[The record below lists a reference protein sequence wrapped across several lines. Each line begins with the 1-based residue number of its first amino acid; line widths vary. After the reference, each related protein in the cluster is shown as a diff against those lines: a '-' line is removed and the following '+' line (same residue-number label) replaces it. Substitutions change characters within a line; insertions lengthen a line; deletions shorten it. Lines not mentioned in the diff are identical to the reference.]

1 MLAAAL
7 MAKPDILVADEPTT
21 ALDVTVQ
28 AQILDLLQRLREDT
42 ALLLITHDLGI
53 VAGHCDRVLVLD
65 RGRAVETGPT
75 RMIFARPASPVTRQL
90 LDAVPRLDAPSPP
103 PVAAAEPVLSTQA
116 LSCAYH
122 DPGQGTLH
130 AVKSVDLTL
139 SPGETLAIVG
149 ESGSGK
155 SSLVKSVLGLVPADG
170 GRVVFAGAILPPDLR
185 DRAQGLRRDLQL
197 VFQDPIAS
205 LNPQMTVADIVAE
218 PLVVAG
224 ATGAAERRRRVAGLL
239 GQVGLGE
246 AFLDR
251 HTHELSGGQAQRV
264 AIARALI
271 SEPRVLVCD
280 EAVAALDGTV
290 RTQILA
296 LLSAVQQRTGLAIL
310 FIAHDLGVVRQVSH
324 RVMVMYLGRVV
335 ELADSATL
343 FARPAHPYTRA
354 LLDAVPALDGR
365 RAPVLGGE
373 VPSPLAPPAGCAF
386 HPRCPYAEIRCRQAR
401 PALEVRGATRVAC
414 LRADEI

>member
-1 MLAAAL
+1 
-7 MAKPDILVADEPTT
+7 
-21 ALDVTVQ
+21 
-28 AQILDLLQRLREDT
+28 
-42 ALLLITHDLGI
+42 
-53 VAGHCDRVLVLD
+53 
-65 RGRAVETGPT
+65 
-75 RMIFARPASPVTRQL
+75 
-90 LDAVPRLDAPSPP
+90 
-103 PVAAAEPVLSTQA
+103 
-116 LSCAYH
+116 
-122 DPGQGTLH
+122 
-130 AVKSVDLTL
+130 
-139 SPGETLAIVG
+139 
-149 ESGSGK
+149 
-155 SSLVKSVLGLVPADG
+155 VLGLVPADG

-354 LLDAVPALDGR
+354 LHDAVPALDGR

-386 HPRCPYAEIRCRQAR
+386 HPRCPYAEIL
-401 PALEVRGATRVAC
+401 PYLVAIHSSYISHSGVECCPC
-414 LRADEI
+414 LAISPEKAVHIKFYKVVFLFLLCKKFHVHLLLHYPKDWSHGVFCVD